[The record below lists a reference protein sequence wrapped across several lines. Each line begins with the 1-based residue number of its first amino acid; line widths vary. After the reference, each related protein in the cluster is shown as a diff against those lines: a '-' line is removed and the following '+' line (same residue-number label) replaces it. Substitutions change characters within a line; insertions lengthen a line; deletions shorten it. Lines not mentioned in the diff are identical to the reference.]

1 MGDGALTKLFETR
14 GLSGAREAERWTD
27 APCCPRASLGAL
39 IAGVLSLALG
49 VSGCEAQTPE
59 SVAAAALTGR
69 EIHELQKSSEM
80 EVSRVVEAGGA
91 RYFVPRASYV
101 RLGEVGRGTPSAYYQ
116 AWIRLRGADGQR
128 DVDEPLAATVTFMD
142 PGRPR
147 LASPDDSWIRS
158 DMEIPG
164 LGTTTLWLDTRECR
178 DDDMP
183 PPAENAPDLR
193 IRVGWT
199 IADTK
204 LELNCRAS
212 LAPTPNG
219 KRPMACFG
227 GSEVTPSGVTFGLY
241 GGASLDHGCR
251 SALES
256 LVSSFAHLPLIAADW
271 REPMK
276 PAN

>member
-1 MGDGALTKLFETR
+1 MTKLFETR
-14 GLSGAREAERWTD
+14 GLRGAREAERGTD
-27 APCCPRASLGAL
+27 APCRPRASFGTL
-39 IAGVLSLALG
+39 IGGVLSLALG

-59 SVAAAALTGR
+59 PEAAAALTGR
-69 EIHELQKSSEM
+69 EIHDG
-80 EVSRVVEAGGA
+80 V

-116 AWIRLRGADGQR
+116 AWISLRGADGQR

-193 IRVGWT
+193 VRVGWT
-199 IADTK
+199 IAD
-204 LELNCRAS
+204 EA
-212 LAPTPNG
+212 
-219 KRPMACFG
+219 
-227 GSEVTPSGVTFGLY
+227 
-241 GGASLDHGCR
+241 
-251 SALES
+251 
-256 LVSSFAHLPLIAADW
+256 
-271 REPMK
+271 
-276 PAN
+276 